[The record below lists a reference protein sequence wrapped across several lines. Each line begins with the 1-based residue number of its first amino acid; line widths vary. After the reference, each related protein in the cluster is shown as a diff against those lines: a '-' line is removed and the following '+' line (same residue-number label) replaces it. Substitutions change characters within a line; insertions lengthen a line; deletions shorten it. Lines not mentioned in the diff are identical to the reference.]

1 MPTSW
6 SRDAV
11 GGRVLLDT
19 FAGAA
24 LAWVVMNA
32 VVVFINNS
40 ARLVITLS
48 EL

>member
-11 GGRVLLDT
+11 GGRVFLDT
-19 FAGAA
+19 FAGEA
-24 LAWVVMNA
+24 LDWIRYEA
-32 VVVFINNS
+32 VVVSINNS
-40 ARLVITLS
+40 ARLVITLD